1 MLTPVLAYS
10 KLTRVYLE
18 NIIHVISSKHIHDIN
33 WLNYNISSRW
43 NLRPGYDSPN
53 PNHHSSDVTTW
64 GHYNPFR
71 TRGVCVYI
79 YMYIYI
85 LDISTK
91 HITETKHVM
100 RYINQ
105 RYLGDITKP
114 NIRFGY
120 ICCSS
125 LLIRIFECVNG
136 KAAVNIKFD

>member
-85 LDISTK
+85 YWIF
-91 HITETKHVM
+91 
-100 RYINQ
+100 Q
-105 RYLGDITKP
+105 P
-114 NIRFGY
+114 NILQKLNMSWDILTKDILG
-120 ICCSS
+120 I
-125 LLIRIFECVNG
+125 LLSQAYVLGIFVVPLCWFEYLSV
-136 KAAVNIKFD
+136 